1 MGTYL
6 QTTFARWK
14 EKFLSLTKYPSFH
27 FIYLFIYL
35 SVLSPHEVEKKL
47 RTRDILLGLKIH
59 IFFSSDRSSD
69 LA

>member
-14 EKFLSLTKYPSFH
+14 EKFLSLTKYPYFH
-27 FIYLFIYL
+27 FYLFIHL
-35 SVLSPHEVEKKL
+35 FISFIPTWGRKKVKNEGYTSRVKNTL
-47 RTRDILLGLKIH
+47 
-59 IFFSSDRSSD
+59 SSDRSSD